1 MQDLFSV
8 ILRSDR
14 DGDNVISEKEMNQ
27 FVLRMKHYAGTR
39 KFGRQQPKFNEQAV
53 REAFSKSLTKTVQ
66 SLINVTA
73 SMVED
78 DSSDDEDHN
87 NNRYTSHDEEMG
99 RMKYNT
105 TSSNTNYGKNG
116 SRGHSNDRGGRSGG
130 HHSSSS
136 SRHHHHHGRHRTT
149 KNSSINKDPPG
160 DFEGSSMN
168 PVDVT
173 NFEPPKDD
181 VILDGL

>member
-73 SMVED
+73 SMAD
-78 DSSDDEDHN
+78 DDGDDYDEYASFDN
-87 NNRYTSHDEEMG
+87 DEEMNNNSHYG
-99 RMKYNT
+99 NCGYRG
-105 TSSNTNYGKNG
+105 SNNNNGQRRRISNY
-116 SRGHSNDRGGRSGG
+116 
-130 HHSSSS
+130 
-136 SRHHHHHGRHRTT
+136 
-149 KNSSINKDPPG
+149 PPG
-160 DFEGSSMN
+160 GFEGSSMN

>member
-73 SMVED
+73 SMADD
-78 DSSDDEDHN
+78 DSSVDEDHN

-105 TSSNTNYGKNG
+105 TSSNTNYG
-116 SRGHSNDRGGRSGG
+116 SSGHSNDRGGRGGG
-130 HHSSSS
+130 HHSSS